1 LKRKGA
7 LFKTI
12 QDLLSKVI
20 IVVVVVQRLELR
32 RKEWASELSSH
43 SWVLR
48 KYPVS
53 KVRIIV
59 VRIAAPK
66 TIR

>member
-1 LKRKGA
+1 VNGS
-7 LFKTI
+7 
-12 QDLLSKVI
+12 LSNVKSR
-20 IVVVVVQRLELR
+20 VVVVVQRLELR
-32 RKEWASELSSH
+32 RKEWASELSPQ

-53 KVRIIV
+53 QVRLID
-59 VRIAAPK
+59 VRIAAAQ